1 MRPRSTACCISFL
14 PVLGLAGCLDGP
26 DDARPARAEAAI
38 RTETPAGFAPVEIT
52 LEEFVDQQ
60 IANRSEARFTLTA
73 APTAELAVLID
84 TIEGTNIVRPVMGEE
99 DTITFH
105 GSAMHQTPVGGS
117 EREPVVTIDWDRGAW
132 AAYQGNA
139 ANLRP
144 LSSLAPYVVEGS
156 EEAVALREARQ
167 QRLIAEAEAA
177 EAQRVAEAEAA
188 SASRIETE
196 RIRTDERLELD
207 RLRLQDPT
215 SVDGGRW
222 MDLSRFPRD
231 GDRTLEPVVVTTRV
245 AAPPEDVF
253 ELWTTEAGLRSF
265 MGIDSD
271 IRLRVGGAYEWVFLP
286 DAEEGSRGG
295 EGNRVLAFD
304 EPRVLAFS
312 WNAPPEFEG
321 EREPRTIVVVTF
333 DAVEGGTEVTLS
345 HTGFRR
351 GGRWDEVRAY
361 FQNAWTS
368 VLGALQSSVGP
379 IPEPEPEL
387 EPAPAPDL
395 EE

>member
-1 MRPRSTACCISFL
+1 MRPRSTACCISLL
-14 PVLGLAGCLDGP
+14 PVLALAGCLDGP

-38 RTETPAGFAPVEIT
+38 RTQAPAGFEPVEIT
-52 LEEFVDQQ
+52 LEDFVDQQ
-60 IANRSEARFTLTA
+60 IANRSEARFTMTA
-73 APTAELAVLID
+73 APSAELAALID
-84 TIEGTNIVRPVMGEE
+84 TIDGTNIVRPVMSEG

-105 GSAMHQTPVGGS
+105 GSVTHHTPVGGS
-117 EREPVVTIDWDRGAW
+117 EREPVVTIDWNRGTW

-196 RIRTDERLELD
+196 RIRTEERLEID
-207 RLRLQDPT
+207 RLRRQDPT

-222 MDLSRFPRD
+222 MDLSRFPRE
-231 GDRTLEPVVVTTRV
+231 GERTLDPVVVTTRV

-253 ELWTTEAGLRSF
+253 ELWTTEPGLRSF

-271 IRLRVGGAYEWVFLP
+271 IRLRIGGAYEWVFLP

-304 EPRVLAFS
+304 EPRMLAFS
-312 WNAPPEFEG
+312 WNAPPEFED
-321 EREPRTIVVVTF
+321 EREPRTIVVMTF

-345 HTGFRR
+345 HSGFRA
-351 GGRWDEVRAY
+351 GGRWGEVRDY
-361 FQNAWTS
+361 FQSAWTS
-368 VLGALQSSVGP
+368 VLGAMQENLGE
-379 IPEPEPEL
+379 IPEPAPEPVPEPEA
-387 EPAPAPDL
+387 APV
-395 EE
+395 E